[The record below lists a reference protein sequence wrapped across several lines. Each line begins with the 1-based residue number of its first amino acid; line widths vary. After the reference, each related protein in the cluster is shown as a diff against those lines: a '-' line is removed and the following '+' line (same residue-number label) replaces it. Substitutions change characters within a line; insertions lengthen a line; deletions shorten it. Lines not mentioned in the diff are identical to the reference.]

1 MYDYTHIS
9 VSSIITFKDYLNTFV
24 RSSNIQ
30 FSDDWGWFID
40 IESNSKNQYI
50 YFPSNN
56 QFSKQNYKQN
66 SKYTYVPKTIHEI
79 PSIRSFDSMNNLH
92 EEIVNLKKSNSHKYM
107 EYILHSVGILG
118 LIVVFYGCKFL

>member
-1 MYDYTHIS
+1 MSGYTHIS
-9 VSSIITFKDYLNTFV
+9 VLSMMTFKDYFNTFV

-56 QFSKQNYKQN
+56 QFSKQN

-92 EEIVNLKKSNSHKYM
+92 EEIVNLEKGNGYKYM
-107 EYILHSVGILG
+107 GYILHSVGILG

>member
-1 MYDYTHIS
+1 MSDNTHIL
-9 VSSIITFKDYLNTFV
+9 VSSIMTFKDYVNTFV

-56 QFSKQNYKQN
+56 QFSKQN
-66 SKYTYVPKTIHEI
+66 SKYTYVPKTIYEI

-92 EEIVNLKKSNSHKYM
+92 EEIVNLEKGNSYKYM

-118 LIVVFYGCKFL
+118 VIGVFYGCKFL